1 MSTFSST
8 YFLWAKGVCFWG
20 FGRDDGGSDAAA
32 LGGVDAGSTN
42 VELDALDDVERGGVV
57 SVEATETNTKDSSLS
72 KGIIFPVK
80 GKISSAD
87 STELDSRAAV
97 AAAA

>member
-1 MSTFSST
+1 MKIRINSMCCKITQFCPS
-8 YFLWAKGVCFWG
+8 YVIQFCY
-20 FGRDDGGSDAAA
+20 
-32 LGGVDAGSTN
+32 AGSAD

-57 SVEATETNTKDSSLS
+57 SVEATETNTEDSSLL

-87 STELDSRAAV
+87 STELDSRQQ
-97 AAAA
+97 